1 MSLTTPPYGRG
12 MNLVGQDSS
21 SVSKAAGDLLRAGL
35 ARAERARAAIPPVLG
50 HLVSNEQQVLF
61 SDEAVAR
68 TRGMIES
75 LARQLVRR
83 TEDATGAGDSALA
96 SGLAAHEGL
105 LAHCHAL
112 ALEAQ
117 LTERL
122 SREAG
127 LDPVLSPLLQ
137 DLVAAPEAES
147 AALAMTLLAAQ
158 ARFVQGQRRM
168 ETAIE
173 QLPADLLHD
182 VLVTF
187 VQVCGTRAEQVAADL
202 RSQFDEGRSRTALL
216 ARVLLDGDGTLA
228 AALAPDRA
236 GLALF
241 VSALALSTGVERDT
255 AILAAMDGQQARL
268 ALLLAACGLDAARIE
283 GIVLSF
289 HPDAPLAP
297 LAAALGREEAR
308 HLLAEQA

>member
-12 MNLVGQDSS
+12 MNLVGQDSLS
-21 SVSKAAGDLLRAGL
+21 GSQSAGDLLRAGL

-75 LARQLVRR
+75 LARQLACR
-83 TEDATGAGDSALA
+83 TADAGGEDSALSA
-96 SGLAAHEGL
+96 GLAAHEGL

-122 SREAG
+122 ARDAG
-127 LDPVLSPLLQ
+127 LDPVLTPLLQ
-137 DLVAAPEAES
+137 DLIAAPEAES

-168 ETAIE
+168 ETAID

-187 VQVCGTRAEQVAADL
+187 VQTCGARAEQVAADL

-228 AALAPDRA
+228 AALSPDRA

-241 VSALALSTGVERDT
+241 VSALALSTGVDRDT
-255 AILAAMDGQQARL
+255 AVIAAMDGQQARL

-283 GIVLSF
+283 AIVLSF

-308 HLLAEQA
+308 HLLAEKA